1 MGGLTLMV
9 ISPKNWEFS
18 PFFISALGI
27 IQPDLKSFCNFTEAS
42 QNMQKYDQK
51 IFSFTQQSN
60 SKKFKILS

>member
-1 MGGLTLMV
+1 MV

-27 IQPDLKSFCNFTEAS
+27 IQPHFKSFSNFIEAS

-51 IFSFTQQSN
+51 ILAFTQQSN
-60 SKKFKILS
+60 SKNLEF